1 MAKFNG
7 MPDREPNEQGATEK
21 QLDYLRRLAPHLKAE
36 DLSSLGKWQASY
48 LIEQAIEAKDDDQ
61 EEDSRPPRNSPRSGN
76 KGCLLLKLILAALV
90 FWFVFKTVSK
100 LSNPEMGSGIE
111 DKNVH
116 ASGKPDEK
124 PDSTSDALAKVS
136 EADVTKDS
144 DSHMEDSGKKI
155 PAPPIESLKGNV
167 ADPLFL
173 KSLEGV
179 SLPVT
184 LSVVEPVSLLNAA
197 GKEGVFPVN
206 SVIKVTKRTER
217 GTLSLEINGAI
228 FVGNESRLS
237 GKVRLR

>member
-1 MAKFNG
+1 
-7 MPDREPNEQGATEK
+7 
-21 QLDYLRRLAPHLKAE
+21 
-36 DLSSLGKWQASY
+36 
-48 LIEQAIEAKDDDQ
+48 
-61 EEDSRPPRNSPRSGN
+61 
-76 KGCLLLKLILAALV
+76 
-90 FWFVFKTVSK
+90 
-100 LSNPEMGSGIE
+100 
-111 DKNVH
+111 
-116 ASGKPDEK
+116 
-124 PDSTSDALAKVS
+124 
-136 EADVTKDS
+136 
-144 DSHMEDSGKKI
+144 MEDSGKKI